1 MAEIQTIHRNT
12 SADAAMEILERD
24 GAVIYDKLLDE
35 EVMDQV
41 ETDLDDYMARASNG
55 EGEFWGFKT
64 KRFGA
69 LVTKSRTFAEQCAPN
84 PAILSVMDQLLGPR
98 CERYQLHVTM
108 LVHIGPGE
116 SPQILHR
123 DDGLLPFIHPGPE
136 SLCNT
141 MWALTDFTK
150 ENGATN
156 VILGSHKWP
165 DARTPRDSD
174 EISQAVMSKGS
185 CLIYVGSVWHGGAE
199 NHTPDWRTGLISGYS
214 LGWLRQEE
222 NMYLAVPPH
231 VARELPEHV
240 QHLIGYKIHGSFLG
254 WVEGQDP
261 HIVLEDHY
269 SDVMPAVAEGGE
281 ATEDT
286 SQLKAA
292 TLGEPHWV
300 DLAWSP
306 EPERSDPA

>member
-1 MAEIQTIHRNT
+1 MSEIQSIDKNT
-12 SADAAMEILERD
+12 SADIVMEILERD
-24 GAVIYDKLLDE
+24 GAAIYKNLLDQ

-41 ETDLDDYMARASNG
+41 QTDLDDYMARASNG

-69 LVTKSRTFAEQCAPN
+69 LVTKSRTFAEKCAIN
-84 PAILSVMDQLLGPR
+84 PQILAIMDKLLGPR

-108 LVHIGPGE
+108 LVHIGPDE
-116 SPQILHR
+116 TPQILHR
-123 DDGLLPFIHPGPE
+123 DDGLLPFVHPGPE

-141 MWALTDFTK
+141 MWALTDFTE

-156 VILGSHKWP
+156 IILGSHKWP
-165 DARTPRDSD
+165 DERVPSEDD
-174 EISQAVMSKGS
+174 EIVQAVMPKGS
-185 CLIYVGSVWHGGAE
+185 CMIYVGSVWHGGAHNRTQNE
-199 NHTPDWRTGLISGYS
+199 WRTGLISGYS

-231 VARELPEHV
+231 VAKTLPEQV

-261 HIVLEDHY
+261 SIVLQDHY
-269 SDVMPAVAEGGE
+269 SDVMPAVADGGE

-286 SQLKAA
+286 RYLKAA
-292 TLGEPHWV
+292 TLGEPKWIN
-300 DLAWSP
+300 LA
-306 EPERSDPA
+306 